1 MQTTPRR
8 SGEGDPVQLRAE
20 RLPKFETRKRVRHSA
35 ESMFDL
41 VADVER
47 YPDFLPLCESL
58 VIRARDDRGDVTVLV
73 ADMTVGY
80 KLARETFT
88 SRVTLDRKNLTIV
101 SDNVSGPFKQMENK
115 WAFRPTDVGGSEIY
129 FSITYEFKS
138 RALAALV
145 GSLFDRVF
153 RRFADAFEAQADL
166 IFP

>member
-1 MQTTPRR
+1 M
-8 SGEGDPVQLRAE
+8 
-20 RLPKFETRKRVRHSA
+20 PKFETRRRVRHSA
-35 ESMFDL
+35 QSMFDL

-47 YPDFLPLCESL
+47 YPEFLPLCESL

-88 SRVTLDRKNLTIV
+88 SRVTLDRKNMIIV
-101 SDNVSGPFKQMENK
+101 ADDVSRPFKQMENK
-115 WAFRPTDVGGSEIY
+115 WAFRSTDNGGSEIH

-138 RALAALV
+138 RAIAALV
-145 GSLFDRVF
+145 GGLFDRVF
-153 RRFADAFEAQADL
+153 RKFADAFETQANL